1 MSTFNDYLMHYG
13 TPRHSGRYPW
23 GSGKKYQRSRSFMS
37 QYDELRKAGKTERE
51 IAIALGC
58 IGENGKPS
66 TSLLRSRR
74 AKAKEEEEVANI
86 LYASKLHAKGV
97 SKTEIARRMGVTEGT
112 VRNLLKKDA
121 NVERKEKS
129 ILAVADVLGK
139 QIREKGIVDV
149 GAGTNSHL
157 GINENK
163 LKDAVASLKDEGYQ
177 MVYIKVPQLS
187 TGKYTNTKAM
197 IPPTMTTKEAYAKIR
212 ESYENIKNLDE
223 VHCNENGH
231 GSIDILH
238 DPINIKPERVSI
250 RYAEQGG
257 KEKDGVMEIRPGVKD
272 LDIGESGYA
281 QVRIGVDS
289 IKGSKDKTFLKGMA
303 VYGDPKKMPDG
314 VDIIFNTNKHEGT
327 DFEDVLKKQDLSDT
341 RNPFKASI
349 QKQND
354 WVDDKGEKHQGAVN
368 IVNDEN
374 DWEHWSKSLASQ
386 FLSKQPL
393 ETAKKQLDIDAA
405 RRESEFERINS
416 LTNPTLKKHLMLE
429 FADEC
434 DDAAICLKAAA
445 MPRQSTKVILPLPSL
460 SENEVYAPAYKDG
473 EEVVLIRYPHQ
484 GTFEIPRLTVNNNNR
499 EGNRVITKDAKAAI
513 GINAKVAEQLS
524 GADFDGDT
532 VIVIPT
538 KGQNIINSP
547 QLKGLKDF
555 DPKEVYARPKGTE
568 SPWKKGSNTE
578 HRQMGEISNLITDMT
593 LQGAT
598 EEELVRATK
607 HALTI
612 IDVGKHNLDYKASEE
627 ENGIKALK
635 LKYQGKKTGGASTL
649 ISKSKSEKRVDFR
662 DENRYDIDPETGE
675 KIYLPGKESQRWYN
689 KSYKDPAT
697 GKKIYTDELLE
708 RQTKSTKMA
717 EAKDARE
724 LSTGLPIEEVYAEYA
739 NRMKAL
745 GNLARK
751 TYMQTPDIEY
761 SPSANKAY
769 KAEVD
774 HLKEELVKY
783 DKNRPIEREAQRIAG
798 SQLRLKK
805 QANPE
810 MTKEE
815 EKKWRNLL
823 LRRAR
828 EQTGAQRYRFD
839 ITDREW
845 EAIQSGAVNKTT
857 LKSILLAVDNDK
869 IMKRALPSNGL
880 KMSTSDI
887 RRAKMMLKNDYTLEE
902 VADAFD
908 VSVSTL
914 TRNVGNT

>member
-1 MSTFNDYLMHYG
+1 MSTMNDYLMHYG

-23 GSGKKYQRSRSFMS
+23 GSGKKYQRSRTFMS
-37 QYDELRKAGKTERE
+37 RYDELRKMGKKDSE
-51 IAIALGC
+51 IAKELGC
-58 IGENGKPS
+58 FDEKGNPS

-74 AKAKEEEEVANI
+74 AKAIEEESVANI
-86 LYASKLHAKGV
+86 LYVSKLHAKGV
-97 SKTEIARRMGVTEGT
+97 SNTEIARRMGVTEGT

-121 NVERKEKS
+121 NIERKETS
-129 ILAVADVLGK
+129 ILNVADALGK

-163 LKDAVASLKDEGYQ
+163 LKDAIASLKDEGYQ
-177 MVYIKVPQLS
+177 MLYIKVPQMS
-187 TGKYTNTKAM
+187 TGKYTTTKVM
-197 IPPTMTTKEAYAKIR
+197 IPPDKSRKEAFAEIR
-212 ESYENIKNLDE
+212 ESYENIKNLNE
-223 VHCNENGH
+223 VRCNENGH
-231 GSIDILH
+231 GTVDILH
-238 DPINIKPERVSI
+238 DPVNIDPKRVSI

-257 KEKDGVMEIRPGVKD
+257 REKDGVMEIRPGVKD
-272 LDIGESGYA
+272 LDIGENGYA

-289 IKGSKDKTFLKGMA
+289 VKGSKEKTFLKGMA

-314 VDIIFNTNKHEGT
+314 VDVIFNTNKHEGT
-327 DFEDVLKKQDLSDT
+327 NFEDVLKKQDLTDK

-354 WVDDKGEKHQGAVN
+354 WVDEKGEKHQGALN
-368 IVNDEN
+368 IVNEEQ
-374 DWEHWSKSLASQ
+374 DWDSWSKTLASQ

-393 ETAKKQLDIDAA
+393 ETAKKQLDLDAS
-405 RRESEFERINS
+405 RRESEYERINS
-416 LTNPTLKKHLMLE
+416 LTNPTIKKHLMLE

-434 DDAAICLKAAA
+434 DEAAVALKAAA
-445 MPRQSTKVILPLPSL
+445 LPRQSTKVILPLPSL
-460 SENEVYAPAYKDG
+460 SEKEVYAPGYKDG
-473 EEVVLIRYPHQ
+473 EEVILIRYPHQ

-538 KGQNIINSP
+538 KGQNFRTDP
-547 QLKGLKDF
+547 LLKGLQGF
-555 DPKEVYARPKGTE
+555 DPKEKYARPKGTE
-568 SPWKKGSNTE
+568 SPWKKGSETE
-578 HRQMGEISNLITDMT
+578 HRQMGTISNLITDMT
-593 LQGAT
+593 LQKAS
-598 EEELVRATK
+598 EEEIVRATK

-612 IDVGKHNLDYKASEE
+612 IDVGKHNLDWKASEE
-627 ENGIKALK
+627 ENGIKALRI
-635 LKYQGKKTGGASTL
+635 KYQGKSTGGASTL
-649 ISKSKSEKRVDFR
+649 ISKAKSEERVDFR
-662 DENRYDIDPETGE
+662 DDNRYKINPETGE

-697 GKKIYTDELLE
+697 GKKVYTDELVE

-717 EAKDARE
+717 EAKDAHT
-724 LSTGLPIEEVYAEYA
+724 LSTGLPMEEIYADYA

-751 TYMQTPDIEY
+751 TYMQTEDIKY
-761 SPSANKAY
+761 DAAMAKVY
-769 KAEVD
+769 KPEVD
-774 HLKEELVKY
+774 HLKAELVTY

-798 SQLRLKK
+798 AQLRMKK
-805 QANPE
+805 QANPD
-810 MTKEE
+810 MTKDE

-828 EQTGAQRYRFD
+828 EQTGASRYRFD

-857 LKSILLAVDNDK
+857 LKSLLLAVDNDK

-880 KMSTSDI
+880 KMSTADI
-887 RRAKMMLKNDYTLEE
+887 RRAKAMLKNDYTLEE
-902 VADAFD
+902 VASAFD

-914 TRNVGNT
+914 SKNIG

>member
-1 MSTFNDYLMHYG
+1 MSTMNDYLMHYG

-23 GSGKKYQRSRSFMS
+23 GSGKKYQRSRTFMS
-37 QYDELRKAGKTERE
+37 RYDELRKMGKKDSE
-51 IAIALGC
+51 IAKELGC
-58 IGENGKPS
+58 FDEKGNPS

-74 AKAKEEEEVANI
+74 AKAIEEESVANI
-86 LYASKLHAKGV
+86 LYVSKLHAKGV
-97 SKTEIARRMGVTEGT
+97 SNTEIARRMGVTEGT

-121 NVERKEKS
+121 NIERKETS
-129 ILAVADVLGK
+129 ILNVADALGK

-163 LKDAVASLKDEGYQ
+163 LKDAIASLKDEGYQ
-177 MVYIKVPQLS
+177 MLYIKVPQMS
-187 TGKYTNTKAM
+187 TGKYTTTKVM
-197 IPPTMTTKEAYAKIR
+197 IPPDKSRKEAFAEIR
-212 ESYENIKNLDE
+212 ESYENIKNLNE
-223 VHCNENGH
+223 VYCNENGH
-231 GSIDILH
+231 GTVDILH
-238 DPINIKPERVSI
+238 DPVNIDPKRVSI

-257 KEKDGVMEIRPGVKD
+257 REKDGVMEIRPGVKD
-272 LDIGESGYA
+272 LDIGENGYA

-289 IKGSKDKTFLKGMA
+289 VKGSKEKTFLKGMA

-314 VDIIFNTNKHEGT
+314 VDVIFNTNKHEGT
-327 DFEDVLKKQDLSDT
+327 NFEDVLKKQDLTDK

-354 WVDDKGEKHQGAVN
+354 WVDEKGEKHQGALN
-368 IVNDEN
+368 IVNEEQ
-374 DWEHWSKSLASQ
+374 DWDSWSKTLASQ

-393 ETAKKQLDIDAA
+393 ETAKKQLDLDAS

-416 LTNPTLKKHLMLE
+416 LTNPTIKKHLMLE

-434 DDAAICLKAAA
+434 DEAAVALKAAA
-445 MPRQSTKVILPLPSL
+445 LPRQSTKVILPLPSL
-460 SENEVYAPAYKDG
+460 SEKEVYAPGYKDG
-473 EEVVLIRYPHQ
+473 EEVILIRYPHQ

-513 GINAKVAEQLS
+513 GINARVAEQLS

-538 KGQNIINSP
+538 KGQNFRTDP
-547 QLKGLKDF
+547 LLKGLQGF
-555 DPKEVYARPKGTE
+555 DPKEKYARPKGTE
-568 SPWKKGSNTE
+568 SPWKKGSETE
-578 HRQMGEISNLITDMT
+578 HRQMGTISNLITDMT
-593 LQGAT
+593 LQKAS
-598 EEELVRATK
+598 EEEIVRATK

-612 IDVGKHNLDYKASEE
+612 IDVGKHNLDWKASEE
-627 ENGIKALK
+627 ENGIKALRI
-635 LKYQGKKTGGASTL
+635 KYQGKSTGGASTL
-649 ISKSKSEKRVDFR
+649 ISKAKSEERVDFR
-662 DENRYDIDPETGE
+662 DDNRYKIDPETGE
-675 KIYLPGKESQRWYN
+675 KIHLPGKESQRWYN
-689 KSYKDPAT
+689 KSYKDPIT
-697 GKKIYTDELLE
+697 GKKVYTDELVE

-717 EAKDARE
+717 EAKDAHT
-724 LSTGLPIEEVYAEYA
+724 LSTGLPMEEIYADYA

-751 TYMQTPDIEY
+751 TYMQTEDIKY
-761 SPSANKAY
+761 DAAMAKVY
-769 KAEVD
+769 KPEVD
-774 HLKEELVKY
+774 HLKAELVTY

-798 SQLRLKK
+798 AQLRMKK
-805 QANPE
+805 QANPD
-810 MTKEE
+810 MTKDE

-828 EQTGAQRYRFD
+828 EQTGASRYRFD

-857 LKSILLAVDNDK
+857 LKSLLLAVDNDK

-880 KMSTSDI
+880 KMSTADI
-887 RRAKMMLKNDYTLEE
+887 RRAKAMLKNDYTLEE
-902 VADAFD
+902 VASAFD

-914 TRNVGNT
+914 SKNIG

>member
-1 MSTFNDYLMHYG
+1 MSTMNDYLMHYG

-23 GSGKKYQRSRSFMS
+23 GSGKKYQRSRTFMS
-37 QYDELRKAGKTERE
+37 RYDELRKMGKKDSE
-51 IAIALGC
+51 IAKELGC
-58 IGENGKPS
+58 FDEKGNPS

-74 AKAKEEEEVANI
+74 AKAIEEESVANI
-86 LYASKLHAKGV
+86 LYVSKLKAKGV
-97 SKTEIARRMGVTEGT
+97 SNTEIARRMGVTEGT

-121 NVERKEKS
+121 NVERKETS
-129 ILAVADVLGK
+129 ILNVADALGK

-163 LKDAVASLKDEGYQ
+163 LKDAIASLKDEGYQ
-177 MVYIKVPQLS
+177 MLYIKVPQMS
-187 TGKYTNTKAM
+187 TGKYTTTKVM
-197 IPPTMTTKEAYAKIR
+197 IPPDKSRKEAFAEIR
-212 ESYENIKNLDE
+212 ESYENIKNLNE

-231 GSIDILH
+231 GTVDILH
-238 DPINIKPERVSI
+238 DPVNIDPKRVSI

-257 KEKDGVMEIRPGVKD
+257 REKDGVMEIRPGVKD
-272 LDIGESGYA
+272 LDIGENGYA

-289 IKGSKDKTFLKGMA
+289 VKGSKEKTFLKGMA

-314 VDIIFNTNKHEGT
+314 VDVIFNTNKHEGT
-327 DFEDVLKKQDLSDT
+327 NFEDVLKKQDLSDK

-354 WVDDKGEKHQGAVN
+354 WVDEKGEKHQGALN
-368 IVNDEN
+368 IVNEEQ
-374 DWEHWSKSLASQ
+374 DWDSWSKTLASQ

-393 ETAKKQLDIDAA
+393 ETAKKQLDLDAS

-416 LTNPTLKKHLMLE
+416 LTNPTIKKHLMLE

-434 DDAAICLKAAA
+434 DEAAVALKAAA
-445 MPRQSTKVILPLPSL
+445 LPRQSTKVILPLPSL
-460 SENEVYAPAYKDG
+460 SEKEVYAPGYKDG
-473 EEVVLIRYPHQ
+473 EEVILIRYPHQ

-513 GINAKVAEQLS
+513 GINARVAEQLS

-538 KGQNIINSP
+538 KGQNFRTDP
-547 QLKGLKDF
+547 LLKGLQGF
-555 DPKEVYARPKGTE
+555 DPKEKYARPKGTE
-568 SPWKKGSNTE
+568 SPWKKGSETE
-578 HRQMGEISNLITDMT
+578 HRQMGTISNLITDMT
-593 LQGAT
+593 LQKAT
-598 EEELVRATK
+598 EEEIVRATK

-612 IDVGKHNLDYKASEE
+612 IDVGKHNLDWKASEE
-627 ENGIKALK
+627 ENGIKALRI
-635 LKYQGKKTGGASTL
+635 KYQGKSTGGASTL
-649 ISKSKSEKRVDFR
+649 ISKAKSEERVEFR
-662 DENRYDIDPETGE
+662 DDNRYKIDPETGE
-675 KIYLPGKESQRWYN
+675 KIHLPGKESQRWYN
-689 KSYKDPAT
+689 KSYKDPVT
-697 GKKIYTDELLE
+697 GKKVYTDELVE

-717 EAKDARE
+717 EAKDAHT
-724 LSTGLPIEEVYAEYA
+724 LSTGLPMEEIYADYA

-751 TYMQTPDIEY
+751 TYMQTEDIKY
-761 SPSANKAY
+761 DPTMAKVY
-769 KAEVD
+769 KPEVD
-774 HLKEELVKY
+774 HLKAELVTY

-798 SQLRLKK
+798 AQLRMKK
-805 QANPE
+805 QANPD
-810 MTKEE
+810 MTKDE

-828 EQTGAQRYRFD
+828 EQTGASRYRFD

-857 LKSILLAVDNDK
+857 LKSLLLAVDNDK

-880 KMSTSDI
+880 KMSTADI
-887 RRAKMMLKNDYTLEE
+887 RRAKAMLKNDYTLEE
-902 VADAFD
+902 VASAFD

-914 TRNVGNT
+914 SKNIG

>member
-1 MSTFNDYLMHYG
+1 MSTMNDYLMHYG

-23 GSGKKYQRSRSFMS
+23 GSGKKYQRSRTFMS
-37 QYDELRKAGKTERE
+37 RYDELRKMGKKDSE
-51 IAIALGC
+51 IAKELGC
-58 IGENGKPS
+58 FDEKGNPS

-74 AKAKEEEEVANI
+74 AKAIEEESVANI
-86 LYASKLHAKGV
+86 LYVSKLHAKGV
-97 SKTEIARRMGVTEGT
+97 SNTEIARRMGVTEGT

-121 NVERKEKS
+121 NIERKETS
-129 ILAVADVLGK
+129 ILNVADALGK

-163 LKDAVASLKDEGYQ
+163 LKDAIASLKDEGYQ
-177 MVYIKVPQLS
+177 MLYIKVPQMS
-187 TGKYTNTKAM
+187 TGKYTTTKVM
-197 IPPTMTTKEAYAKIR
+197 IPPDKSRKEAFAEIR
-212 ESYENIKNLDE
+212 ESYENIKNLNE
-223 VHCNENGH
+223 VRCNENGH
-231 GSIDILH
+231 GTVDILH
-238 DPINIKPERVSI
+238 DPVNIDPKRVSI

-257 KEKDGVMEIRPGVKD
+257 REKDGVMEIRPGVKD
-272 LDIGESGYA
+272 LDIGENGYA

-289 IKGSKDKTFLKGMA
+289 VKGSKEKTFLKGMA

-314 VDIIFNTNKHEGT
+314 VDVIFNTNKHEGT
-327 DFEDVLKKQDLSDT
+327 NFEDVLKKQDLTDK

-354 WVDDKGEKHQGAVN
+354 WVDEKGEKHQGALN
-368 IVNDEN
+368 IVNEEQ
-374 DWEHWSKSLASQ
+374 DWDSWSKTLASQ

-393 ETAKKQLDIDAA
+393 ETAKKQLDLDAS
-405 RRESEFERINS
+405 RRESEYERINS
-416 LTNPTLKKHLMLE
+416 LTNPTIKKHLMLE

-434 DDAAICLKAAA
+434 DEAAVALKAAA
-445 MPRQSTKVILPLPSL
+445 LPRQSTKVILPLPSL
-460 SENEVYAPAYKDG
+460 SEKEVYAPGYKDG
-473 EEVVLIRYPHQ
+473 EEVILIRYPHQ

-538 KGQNIINSP
+538 KGQNFRTDP
-547 QLKGLKDF
+547 LLKGLQGF
-555 DPKEVYARPKGTE
+555 DPKEKYARPKGTE
-568 SPWKKGSNTE
+568 SPWKKGSETE
-578 HRQMGEISNLITDMT
+578 HRQMGTISNLITDMT
-593 LQGAT
+593 LQKAS
-598 EEELVRATK
+598 EEEIVRATK

-612 IDVGKHNLDYKASEE
+612 IDVGKHNLDWKASEE
-627 ENGIKALK
+627 ENGIKALRI
-635 LKYQGKKTGGASTL
+635 KYQGKSTGGASTL
-649 ISKSKSEKRVDFR
+649 ISKAKSEERVDFR
-662 DENRYDIDPETGE
+662 DDNRYKINPETGE
-675 KIYLPGKESQRWYN
+675 KIHLPGKESQRWYN
-689 KSYKDPAT
+689 KSYKDPVT
-697 GKKIYTDELLE
+697 GKKAYTDELVE

-717 EAKDARE
+717 EAKDAHT
-724 LSTGLPIEEVYAEYA
+724 LSTGLPMEEIYADYA

-751 TYMQTPDIEY
+751 TYMQTEDIKY
-761 SPSANKAY
+761 DAAMAKVY
-769 KAEVD
+769 KPEVD
-774 HLKEELVKY
+774 HLKAELVTY

-798 SQLRLKK
+798 AQLRMKK
-805 QANPE
+805 QANPD
-810 MTKEE
+810 MTKDE

-828 EQTGAQRYRFD
+828 EQTGASRYRFD

-857 LKSILLAVDNDK
+857 LKSLLLAVDNDK

-880 KMSTSDI
+880 KMSTADI
-887 RRAKMMLKNDYTLEE
+887 RRAKAMLKNDYTLEE
-902 VADAFD
+902 VASAFD

-914 TRNVGNT
+914 SKNIG